1 VHFALTDEQRALQD
15 AVRSYL
21 RDRFGPEKV
30 REVYDDPAGDG
41 DPAELWKALG
51 EQGWLA
57 VMVPEEHDGIGLGLL
72 DASVIARAL
81 GAGTVPG
88 PWLGTVLAA
97 EAVRL
102 AGSAEQQASW
112 LPRLAAGEVKGAV
125 ALLAPGSS
133 PVPANAPASSDG
145 GALSGVLQH
154 VEYAHVADVLVVAA
168 VEESGTAGLHLVDP
182 QADGVSLT
190 RCEALDR
197 TTRTST
203 VELSGVSGER
213 LEGSSD
219 GVLQSLLDR
228 AAVLVANDLVG
239 IARKALFET
248 VEYDKTR
255 VQFGRPV
262 GSFQAI
268 KHALADLHTAVTM
281 AEHAASYAAFAVDT
295 ERDDATLAVSIA
307 KSKAA
312 DTARQA
318 TSDMIQY
325 HGGIGFTWEHDAHF
339 YFKRAK
345 RLEYAYGDS
354 AQHRERIAQLLVDR
368 AGGGSQLA
376 EGGAQ
381 GGQTSVGATAGSQGT
396 GVSAG
401 AAAGAGA

>member
-1 VHFALTDEQRALQD
+1 MHFALTDEQRALQD

-72 DASVIARAL
+72 DASVLARAF

-102 AGSAEQQASW
+102 AGSPAQQASW

-125 ALLAPGSS
+125 ALMKPGSS
-133 PVPANAPASSDG
+133 PVPASAPAASQG
-145 GALSGVLQH
+145 GSLSGRLEL

-168 VEESGTAGLHLVDP
+168 PEGLFLVDP
-182 QADGVSLT
+182 SADGVTVT

-197 TTRTST
+197 STRTST
-203 VELSGVSGER
+203 VELSGVTGER

-219 GVLQSLLDR
+219 EVLQQLLDR
-228 AAVLVANDLVG
+228 GAVLVANDLVG
-239 IARKALFET
+239 IARKAITDT
-248 VEYDKTR
+248 VEYDKQR

-268 KHALADLHTAVTM
+268 KHALADLHTHITM
-281 AEHAASYAAFAVDT
+281 AEHAALYAAYAVDT
-295 ERDDATLAVSIA
+295 ERDDATLAVSVA

-318 TSDMIQY
+318 VSDLIQY

-339 YFKRAK
+339 AFKRAK

-354 AQHRERIAQLLVDR
+354 AQHRERIATILVDR
-368 AGGGSQLA
+368 AAGAALA
-376 EGGAQ
+376 EGGAD
-381 GGQTSVGATAGSQGT
+381 GGQATVGGSAGGQGAGVAAGATA
-396 GVSAG
+396 
-401 AAAGAGA
+401 